1 MTCAITGRTMKF
13 LKEGNFVRLV
23 VCGPGPRRAEE
34 RVKVRVV
41 EGRQVYIHGLQ
52 VPFSKDTGICE
63 VTLKKGML
71 VMLEPDSDD

>member
-1 MTCAITGRTMKF
+1 MKF
-13 LKEGNFVRLV
+13 LKEGNVVRLV

-34 RVKVRVV
+34 RVKVRMV

-52 VPFSKDTGICE
+52 ASFSRDTGVCE
-63 VTLKKGML
+63 VTLWKGML

>member
-1 MTCAITGRTMKF
+1 MKF
-13 LKEGNFVRLV
+13 LKEGNVVRLV

-41 EGRQVYIHGLQ
+41 EGRQVYIHGFQ
-52 VPFSKDTGICE
+52 APFCRDTGVCQ
-63 VTLKKGML
+63 LPLMKGML